1 MVARRDYSQ
10 AVKSLYNVLDAIYEI
25 FERSQVKRKA
35 EKAFGA
41 AGSDF
46 DCTDMSN
53 NPEQL
58 GEIEEKSDTSGKN
71 RSSGQ
76 FTTGSFHR

>member
-1 MVARRDYSQ
+1 
-10 AVKSLYNVLDAIYEI
+10 
-25 FERSQVKRKA
+25 VKRKA